1 MTVRLNA
8 IKPLPGISRDPQ
20 RLQRPYFRNGP
31 NHRAGA
37 DVSFGDIVKIFDFQR
52 IKIGRWVSAA
62 EQQIA
67 ANLFFDALCDLQ
79 LLLQV
84 PAQVIS
90 LNGTLALSFGIGG
103 RPGSCAFYQPSG
115 RLLAL
120 AKNAGG
126 GSLAHEWFHAFD
138 HYIAAKMFEIE
149 VSKHSFAS
157 KMWLQSRALRPH
169 PLNALLNQAFN
180 LLYLDSSGQQ
190 QSEFFKICRDYDH
203 KASQLYYAMPEEMA
217 ARAFEHM
224 LQQQSLQNSFLVSG
238 CLTGPA
244 AKAGLYPTTEL
255 SRNLAQ
261 CWLDY
266 FFMLGQLLQYK
277 QLYPSSLEIRGC

>member
-1 MTVRLNA
+1 MSVHLEA
-8 IKPLPGISRDPQ
+8 IKSSPSIRRDSQ

-103 RPGSCAFYQPSG
+103 RPGSCAFYQPAG

-126 GSLAHEWFHAFD
+126 GCLAHEWFHAFD
-138 HYIAAKMFEIE
+138 HYIAAKMFENIG
-149 VSKHSFAS
+149 SRHSFAS
-157 KMWLQSRALRPH
+157 KLWLQQSALRPH
-169 PLNALLNQAFN
+169 PLNALLNRAFS

-190 QSEFFKICRDYDH
+190 QSEFFKICRDHDH
-203 KASQLYYAMPEEMA
+203 KSSQLYYAMPEEMA

-224 LQQQSLQNSFLVSG
+224 LQQQPLQNSFLVSG

-244 AKAGLYPTTEL
+244 AKAGLYPNAEL
-255 SRNLAQ
+255 SGNLTQ
-261 CWLDY
+261 CWLEY
-266 FFMLGQLLQYK
+266 FFTLGQLLQHK
-277 QLYPSSLEIRGC
+277 QLAERTTDA

>member
-1 MTVRLNA
+1 MNPDIPR
-8 IKPLPGISRDPQ
+8 I
-20 RLQRPYFRNGP
+20 QRPYFRNGP

-37 DVSFGDIVKIFDFQR
+37 DVSFADIVKIFDFQR
-52 IKIGRWVSAA
+52 IKIGRWVTAS
-62 EQQIA
+62 EQQLA
-67 ANLFFDALCDLQ
+67 ANLFFDAFCDLQ

-90 LNGTLALSFGIGG
+90 LSGTLALSFGIGG

-138 HYIAAKMFEIE
+138 HYIADKMFE
-149 VSKHSFAS
+149 STGAKGSFAS
-157 KMWLQSRALRPH
+157 KLWLEQRELRPH
-169 PLNALLNQAFN
+169 GLNMLLDKAFR
-180 LLYLDSSGQQ
+180 LLYLDSSAQQ
-190 QSEFFKICRDYDH
+190 QSEFFKICRDYDQ

-217 ARAFEHM
+217 ARAFEQM
-224 LQQQSLQNSFLVSG
+224 LQQQPLQNSFLVSG

-244 AKAGLYPTTEL
+244 AKAGLYPKAEL

-261 CWLDY
+261 CWLEY
-266 FFMLGQLLQYK
+266 FLTLGQLLQHK
-277 QLYPSSLEIRGC
+277 